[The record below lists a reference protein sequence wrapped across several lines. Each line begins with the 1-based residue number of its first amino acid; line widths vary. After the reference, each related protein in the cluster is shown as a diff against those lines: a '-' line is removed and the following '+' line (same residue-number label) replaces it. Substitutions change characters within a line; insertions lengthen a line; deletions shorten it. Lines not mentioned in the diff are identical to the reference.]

1 MISRSSL
8 YLRLIIESVEIGQ
21 SYRTKISDT
30 DLSFLKVFREEVPVD
45 YYVQN
50 YNISGYNI
58 MIQIFSKF
66 SDQLRSSHLSEQC
79 GPTYRTLTMYNSL
92 KTYIYPCKHAF
103 FWCIKRCAITCFGF
117 SLLLTFSAI

>member
-1 MISRSSL
+1 MISSSSL
-8 YLRLIIESVEIGQ
+8 YLRLIKESVEIGQ

-45 YYVQN
+45 YYVQK

-66 SDQLRSSHLSEQC
+66 LDQIRSSHLTEQ
-79 GPTYRTLTMYNSL
+79 TVRTNLQDFNYV
-92 KTYIYPCKHAF
+92 
-103 FWCIKRCAITCFGF
+103 
-117 SLLLTFSAI
+117 